1 MTDITLRAVTKEY
14 GATTAVDSLDLDVP
28 HGALAV
34 VVGPSGCGKST
45 LLNILAGLTPVTSG
59 RVYMGAEEV
68 THSPVGGR
76 EIGMVFQD
84 YALYPHM
91 TVARNIGFGL
101 MLQARR
107 SRSASLTKSVIDR
120 RVRAAAAQLGLT
132 ELLDR
137 KPAQL
142 SGGQRQRVALARAI
156 VRRPGVLLLDE
167 PLSALDAQLRA
178 SARAEIMRV
187 HREIDATMLLVTHDQ
202 HEALSM
208 ATHLIVMNAGKVVQ
222 AGAADE
228 LYRNPVNEFVAQFVG
243 TPAMNIHD
251 GARDGERVGWR
262 PSHGAVIASAA
273 EADPGAL
280 VLTGRVE
287 VREFTGEGALLT
299 CLTPEGPVTV
309 VDTDSGLN
317 PQPGD
322 HITIAVPQRRLH
334 VFDSTGQRKVPEY
347 V

>member
-1 MTDITLRAVTKEY
+1 MTDITLRAVTKTY
-14 GATTAVDSLDLDVP
+14 GATTAVDSLNLDVP
-28 HGALAV
+28 HGSLAV

-59 RVYMGAEEV
+59 KVFMGTEDV
-68 THSPVGGR
+68 THAPVGAR

-107 SRSASLTKSVIDR
+107 SRSASLSTSVIDR

-132 ELLDR
+132 DLLER

-208 ATHLIVMNAGKVVQ
+208 ATHLIVMNAGRVVQ
-222 AGAADE
+222 AGAPDE

-243 TPAMNIHD
+243 TPAMNIHA
-251 GARDGERVGWR
+251 GLRAGERLGWR
-262 PSHGAVIASAA
+262 PGHGEVIASPAH
-273 EADPGAL
+273 ADPGAL

-287 VREFTGEGALLT
+287 VREFTGDGALLT
-299 CLTPEGPVTV
+299 CLTEDGTFTV
-309 VDTDSGLN
+309 MAPSHG

-322 HITIAVPQRRLH
+322 HITVAIPQRRLH
-334 VFDSTGQRKVPEY
+334 VFDATGQRKVAEY